1 MDTLYLVQND
11 NGAQVKV
18 TVTREDTG
26 AVVNLSGST
35 VVLKFKRRNTP
46 NLLSSIV
53 AEVLSDFENGEAI
66 FNFNASAL
74 DIASGD
80 YVGEV
85 EVTFNTGAI
94 ETVFEELEF
103 VVREDY

>member
-11 NGAQVKV
+11 SGAQVKV
-18 TVTREDTG
+18 TVTRDDTG
-26 AVVNLSGST
+26 AVVNLTGAT
-35 VVLKFKRRNTP
+35 VLLKFKRRNTS
-46 NLLSSIV
+46 NILSTIQ

-66 FNFNASAL
+66 FNFNGTSL
-74 DIASGD
+74 DIPSGD

-85 EVTFNTGAI
+85 EVTFSSGAI

-103 VVREDY
+103 MVREDY

>member
-18 TVTREDTG
+18 TITRDDTG
-26 AVVNLSGST
+26 QTVNLTGCT
-35 VVLKFKRRNTP
+35 VVLKFKRRNTQ
-46 NLLSSIV
+46 NILSSIV